1 MESTLEQFLEQVA
14 RRGSWVGGGSVAAVG
29 AALSAALL
37 EKLVYQ
43 PDAARRFRRVRRECL
58 KLVTRD
64 AEAFSAVIRAMH
76 RKDQPAVQR
85 ALKQAT
91 EIPWQVFQHA
101 QTVRAA
107 CRSAA
112 RLVKPRFQA
121 DLRCAMA
128 LAKASAESA
137 TILIHTNLDWLRDP
151 AYTLRMRQRLHAAS
165 DHHGRR

>member
-37 EKLVYQ
+37 EKLVPQ
-43 PDAARRFRRVRRECL
+43 PAAVRRFRRVRRDCL
-58 KLVTRD
+58 KLVARD
-64 AEAFSAVIRAMH
+64 AQAFAAVIRAM
-76 RKDQPAVQR
+76 RQQDQPAVQR

-101 QTVRAA
+101 QTVQAA
-107 CRSAA
+107 CRSAS

-137 TILIHTNLDWLRDP
+137 KILIKTNLDWLRDP
-151 AYTLRMRQRLHAAS
+151 AYTLQMRQRLATAS
-165 DHHGRR
+165 NRNGG